1 MKTLTLLLTLALAS
15 FAHAAEAFV
24 VAGQPFTVFV
34 AKVDGTPPFTYQWRK
49 DGVDL
54 PGQTAAT
61 YNVKAATAAD
71 AGLYSVRIT
80 NAAGSTIS
88 DNAAA
93 TIVVKPANA
102 VSAITT
108 GAAPASASFP
118 GGS

>member
-1 MKTLTLLLTLALAS
+1 MKTLTLLLALALSS

-34 AKVDGTPPFTYQWRK
+34 SKVDGTPPFTYQWRK

-61 YNVKAATAAD
+61 YTVKAATAAD

-80 NAAGSTIS
+80 NPAGSTIS

-93 TIVVKPANA
+93 TIIVKPANA
-102 VSAITT
+102 TSAITT
-108 GAAPASASFP
+108 GPAPTNATSP
-118 GGS
+118 